1 MRGDSIV
8 VEPHHERAAAGVHAL
23 IQQRPARPNGRMV
36 ITVAGESGAGK
47 SEIGEALARLFDA
60 EGHPSLVLQQ
70 DDYFVHPPIS
80 NDRTRRASIDW
91 VGPGEVRL
99 DLMEEHLQLF
109 RAGARLTKP
118 LVRYLEDRID
128 EVEVD
133 LEPFEIAIAEG
144 TYVTLLKHVD
154 VRVFITR
161 DYHATRAHR
170 EKRRRHESELD
181 PFIDQV
187 LAIEHSI
194 ISGHR
199 ELADILVHDD
209 YSVSLVRPVREL
221 LHAVEDGP
229 GSSS

>member
-8 VEPHHERAAAGVHAL
+8 VEPHHERAAAAIHEL
-23 IQQRPARPNGRMV
+23 ILNRPRKPRGRMV

-47 SEIGEALARLFDA
+47 SEIGEALARCFDA
-60 EGHPSLVLQQ
+60 EGHPTLVLQQ
-70 DDYFVHPPIS
+70 DDYFVHPPMS
-80 NDRTRRASIDW
+80 NDRARRESIDW

-99 DLMEEHLQLF
+99 DLMEEHLSFF

-118 LVRYLEDRID
+118 MVRYLEDRID

-133 LEPFEIAIAEG
+133 LSPFEIAIAEG

-187 LAIEHSI
+187 LAIEHSV

-209 YSVSLVRPVREL
+209 WSVSYARPVCEL
-221 LHAVEDGP
+221 LHAVEEKR
-229 GSSS
+229 S

>member
-1 MRGDSIV
+1 
-8 VEPHHERAAAGVHAL
+8 
-23 IQQRPARPNGRMV
+23 MV

-47 SEIGEALARLFDA
+47 SEIGEALARLFEA

-70 DDYFVHPPIS
+70 DDYFVHPPMS
-80 NDRTRRASIDW
+80 NDRARRASIDW

-99 DLMEEHLQLF
+99 DLMEEHLELF
-109 RAGARLTKP
+109 RTGARLTKP

-133 LEPFEIAIAEG
+133 LAPFEIAIAEG
-144 TYVTLLKHVD
+144 TYVSLLKHAD

-170 EKRRRHESELD
+170 EKRRRHDSELD
-181 PFIDQV
+181 SFIDQV

-194 ISGHR
+194 ISAHR

-209 YSVSLVRPVREL
+209 YTVSRTRAMSDV
-221 LHAVEDGP
+221 LHAVDAHKEEP
-229 GSSS
+229 

>member
-8 VEPHHERAAAGVHAL
+8 VETRHERAAAGIHAL
-23 IQQRPARPNGRMV
+23 VQRPPFRPDGRMV
-36 ITVAGESGAGK
+36 ITIAGESGAGK
-47 SEIGEALARLFDA
+47 SEIGEALARLFNA

-70 DDYFVHPPIS
+70 DDYFVHPPMS
-80 NDRTRRASIDW
+80 NDRARRASIDW

-99 DLMEEHLQLF
+99 DLMEQHLELF
-109 RAGARLTKP
+109 REGACLTKP

-128 EVEVD
+128 EVDVD
-133 LEPFEIAIAEG
+133 LAPFQIAIAEG
-144 TYVTLLKHVD
+144 TYVSLLKRID

-170 EKRRRHESELD
+170 EKRRRHDSELD

-187 LAIEHSI
+187 LAIEHSV

-209 YSVSLVRPVREL
+209 YSVSLARPVCDL
-221 LHAVEDGP
+221 LHAVENQRT
-229 GSSS
+229 

>member
-23 IQQRPARPNGRMV
+23 IQHRPTRPDGRMV

-47 SEIGEALARLFDA
+47 SEIGEALARLFEA
-60 EGHPSLVLQQ
+60 EGHPTLVLQQ
-70 DDYFVHPPIS
+70 DDYFVHPPMS
-80 NDRTRRASIDW
+80 NDRARRASIDW

-99 DLMEEHLQLF
+99 DLIEEHLQVF
-109 RAGARLTKP
+109 RAGERLTKP

-133 LEPFEIAIAEG
+133 LAPFEIAIVEG
-144 TYVTLLKHVD
+144 TYVTLLKHAD

-170 EKRRRHESELD
+170 EKRRRHDSELD

-194 ISGHR
+194 ISGHQ

-209 YSVSLVRPVREL
+209 YSASLVRPVRDL
-221 LHAVEDGP
+221 LHAVEDGSEP
-229 GSSS
+229 LS

>member
-8 VEPHHERAAAGVHAL
+8 VEPHHERAAAGIHAL
-23 IQQRPARPNGRMV
+23 IENRPTGPNDRMV

-47 SEIGEALARLFDA
+47 SEIGEALARIFET

-70 DDYFVHPPIS
+70 DDYFVHPPMS
-80 NDRTRRASIDW
+80 NDRRRRSSIDW

-99 DLMEEHLQLF
+99 DLMEEHLQRF
-109 RAGARLTKP
+109 RAGERLSKP

-133 LEPFEIAIAEG
+133 MAPFTIAIAEG

-161 DYHATRAHR
+161 DYHSTRAHR
-170 EKRRRHESELD
+170 EKRRRHDKELD

-187 LAIEHSI
+187 LAIEHAI
-194 ISGHR
+194 ISAHR
-199 ELADILVHDD
+199 ELADILIHDD
-209 YSVSLVRPVREL
+209 YSVSRVRPARDL
-221 LHAVEDGP
+221 LHAVEQRGA
-229 GSSS
+229 SS

>member
-1 MRGDSIV
+1 MKGDSIV
-8 VEPHHERAAAGVHAL
+8 VEPHHELAASGVHQL
-23 IQQRPARPNGRMV
+23 IKKRPGGPSDRLV

-47 SEIGEALARLFDA
+47 SEIGEALARLFRD
-60 EGHPSLVLQQ
+60 EGHASLVIQQ
-70 DDYFVHPPIS
+70 DDYFVHPPRS
-80 NDRTRRASIDW
+80 NDRERRARIDW

-99 DLMEEHLQLF
+99 DLMEQHLQLF
-109 RAGARLTKP
+109 RQGARLTKP

-133 LEPFEIAIAEG
+133 MAPFEVAIVEG

-154 VRVFITR
+154 IRVFITR

-170 EKRRRHESELD
+170 EKRRRHDSELD

-194 ISGHR
+194 ISAHR

-209 YSVSLVRPVREL
+209 YSVSPVRAVHDL
-221 LHAVEDGP
+221 LHSVEQAP
-229 GSSS
+229 EPSA

>member
-1 MRGDSIV
+1 
-8 VEPHHERAAAGVHAL
+8 
-23 IQQRPARPNGRMV
+23 MV

-47 SEIGEALARLFDA
+47 SEIGEALARVFDA
-60 EGHPSLVLQQ
+60 EGVPTLVLQQ

-80 NDRTRRASIDW
+80 NDRARRQSIDW

-99 DLMEEHLQLF
+99 DLMEAHLQMF
-109 RAGARLTKP
+109 RAGARLSKP

-133 LEPFEIAIAEG
+133 MAPFEIAIVEG
-144 TYVTLLKHVD
+144 TYVTLLKQVD

-199 ELADILVHDD
+199 QLADILVHED
-209 YSVSLVRPVREL
+209 YSVSLVRPLRDVS
-221 LHAVEDGP
+221 HAVQSGP
-229 GSSS
+229 ELSP

>member
-1 MRGDSIV
+1 
-8 VEPHHERAAAGVHAL
+8 L
-23 IQQRPARPNGRMV
+23 IEQRPLKPHGRMV
-36 ITVAGESGAGK
+36 ISVAGESGAGK
-47 SEIGEALARLFDA
+47 SEIGEALARRFEA

-80 NDRTRRASIDW
+80 NDLARRASIDW

-99 DLMEEHLQLF
+99 DLMEAHLELF

-133 LEPFEIAIAEG
+133 LAPFEIAIAEG
-144 TYVTLLKHVD
+144 TYVTLLKRVD

-170 EKRRRHESELD
+170 EKRRRHDSELD

-209 YSVSLVRPVREL
+209 YSVSRARAMSDV
-221 LHAVEDGP
+221 LHAVDEQQGQ
-229 GSSS
+229 GS